1 MQPDKSYPSP
11 DGRYRLDIFAHEVRM
26 SHWID
31 CPYLYDNNTGD
42 FLFSAGKLW
51 NATNV
56 DWSNDSNQLK
66 LKLHHYSCDSSIEVV
81 LDLAK
86 NEGKIYAT
94 SSGLLTRSSLSSL
107 AGELANATEFRL
119 LFY

>member
-11 DGRYRLDIFAHEVRM
+11 DGRYRLDIYAHEVRM

-31 CPYLYDNNTGD
+31 CPYLYNNDTGD

-51 NATNV
+51 NATKV
-56 DWSNDSNQLK
+56 DWSNDSNALK
-66 LKLHHYSCDSSIEVV
+66 LELHHNGCNSAIEVV

-86 NEGKIYAT
+86 DEGKIYAGT
-94 SSGLLTRSSLSSL
+94 TGVLSRGSLSSV
-107 AGELANATEFRL
+107 AGELANTTEFRL